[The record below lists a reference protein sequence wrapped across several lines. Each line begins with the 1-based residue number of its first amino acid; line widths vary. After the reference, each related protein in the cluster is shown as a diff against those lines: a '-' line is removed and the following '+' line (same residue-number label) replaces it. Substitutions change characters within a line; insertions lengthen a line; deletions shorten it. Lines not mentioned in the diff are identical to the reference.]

1 MDEEVIAGFLKKPSS
16 LSLEEQKRRS
26 RILKRQWKKFLEEQK
41 KLAEDPEIQEYLK
54 DRFEAIERQELLEE
68 YMFEEYLPIGK
79 VAKIFKV
86 STETIRKW
94 IKKGKLRAIRTLGG
108 HRRIP
113 VKDVLNMIEE
123 RMKLH
128 SR

>member
-86 STETIRKW
+86 STETVRQW

-123 RMKLH
+123 RMKLR